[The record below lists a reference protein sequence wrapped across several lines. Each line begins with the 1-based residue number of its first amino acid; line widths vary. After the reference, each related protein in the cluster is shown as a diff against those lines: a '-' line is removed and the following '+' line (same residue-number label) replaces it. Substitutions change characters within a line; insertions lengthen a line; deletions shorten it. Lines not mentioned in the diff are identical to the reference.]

1 LIILQAEKIQTNP
14 RKAAIYCRVA
24 SADDYAIR
32 NQLQTLRDFAAGQ
45 MYEDCAEYLDNGV
58 SGMTLD
64 RPAFTQLRN
73 DIRTG
78 KIDVV
83 FVKDTSRIG
92 RDMIL
97 TLQWLDEM
105 RTQGVRVIPM
115 NEGVKLPYDF
125 LEIFL
130 PPKDRLPRTQ
140 NAMNE

>member
-1 LIILQAEKIQTNP
+1 MQAEKKQANP

-24 SADDYAIR
+24 STDERALEHQR
-32 NQLQTLRDFAAGQ
+32 RSVSEFAAGQ
-45 MYEDCAEYLDNGV
+45 MYEDCAEYLDNGE

-64 RPAFTQLRN
+64 RPAFTRLRN

-83 FVKDTSRIG
+83 FVRDTSRIG
-92 RDMIL
+92 RDMIQ
-97 TLQWLDEM
+97 TLQWLDDM
-105 RTQGVRVIPM
+105 RTQGVRIIAM

-130 PPKDRLPRTQ
+130 PQKDRLPRT
-140 NAMNE
+140 NPKA